1 MFRRA
6 LIGRTALAAVV
17 IAAALP
23 LTAVRAQDAVAR
35 ELMRLEDTWGATEM
49 KRDGAT
55 VGKLLMD
62 DFTFT
67 APDGSIFNKAQ
78 LIADISGSKTKYVS
92 GANSDYKVRVHG
104 NTAVITGLWTA
115 TVKTAKG
122 TEVRRYRWTDTWLKQ
137 PDGKWLCLAGQSALV
152 K

>member
-6 LIGRTALAAVV
+6 PIGRTAFAAFV
-17 IAAALP
+17 IAAAFSVP
-23 LTAVRAQDAVAR
+23 ARAQDAVAKQI
-35 ELMRLEDTWGATEM
+35 MALEDSWGATQM

-55 VGKLLMD
+55 VGKMLLD

-67 APDGSIFNKAQ
+67 APDGSVFNKAQ
-78 LIADISGSKTKYVS
+78 LIADISGSKTEYVS

-122 TEVRRYRWTDTWLKQ
+122 TEVRRYRWTDTWMKQ
-137 PDGKWLCLAGQSALV
+137 TDGKWLCLAGQSAAV
-152 K
+152 KK